1 MHLEMDKTPII
12 STAGFGTS
20 WAISQL
26 NEYVGLG
33 IGVMTLVYI
42 SLRVFYLV
50 KNKGK

>member
-1 MHLEMDKTPII
+1 MDKTPLI

-20 WAISQL
+20 WAISQV
-26 NEYVGLG
+26 NDHVGLS

-42 SLRVFYLV
+42 TLKVIYLV